1 MLAPLFAPIRTNY
14 FPTKRFWDIVTGYFT
29 NQFQG
34 RRSKSFCLYGDHD
47 KHVKTHA
54 SDDQDDLRCETLSEG
69 ALCKEGV
76 WQVSLLSQVFVTI
89 IINIIA
95 IINSEP
101 IL

>member
-1 MLAPLFAPIRTNY
+1 MPLLGNPQINF
-14 FPTKRFWDIVTGYFT
+14 
-29 NQFQG
+29 G
-34 RRSKSFCLYGDHD
+34 REKQIILPMYGDND
-47 KHVKTHA
+47 KYVKAHA

-76 WQVSLLSQVFVTI
+76 WQVSLLSQVFATI
-89 IINIIA
+89 IINIMA